1 MCIRDSAY
9 GEAGEQPEVY
19 SIYTGYLSDNIGY
32 FENKVSLGKA
42 GVYNGA
48 LGYVSDSRLGNQAIR
63 PERRTEREHIVSN
76 VWNILTI
83 EDTFRE
89 TFREG
94 TETRT
99 GQRQLITEQFDMTS
113 QGDTL
118 INAEVIPIMRSRNIT
133 FDGKGFK
140 PQSKLFAF
148 FDNVNMTAYCVP
160 KLIEISMISGV
171 FQVGETVTGE
181 TFNIVGTDTA
191 KIKFKVAVS
200 NHKEGPFN
208 APTRVFAKNPYTTS
222 TAITSLET
230 YSGTPG
236 IVQLAE
242 GGVLIPETYSS
253 TSVSYTHLRAHET

>member
-1 MCIRDSAY
+1 
-9 GEAGEQPEVY
+9 
-19 SIYTGYLSDNIGY
+19 
-32 FENKVSLGKA
+32 
-42 GVYNGA
+42 
-48 LGYVSDSRLGNQAIR
+48 
-63 PERRTEREHIVSN
+63 
-76 VWNILTI
+76 
-83 EDTFRE
+83 
-89 TFREG
+89 
-94 TETRT
+94 
-99 GQRQLITEQFDMTS
+99 
-113 QGDTL
+113 
-118 INAEVIPIMRSRNIT
+118 
-133 FDGKGFK
+133 
-140 PQSKLFAF
+140 
-148 FDNVNMTAYCVP
+148 MTAYCVP

-242 GGVLIPETYSS
+242 GGVLIPTSYSS
-253 TSVSYTHLRAHET
+253 TSTTLNVDLESLAEQAQGDFFGYIETGKQWVMELTIQVE